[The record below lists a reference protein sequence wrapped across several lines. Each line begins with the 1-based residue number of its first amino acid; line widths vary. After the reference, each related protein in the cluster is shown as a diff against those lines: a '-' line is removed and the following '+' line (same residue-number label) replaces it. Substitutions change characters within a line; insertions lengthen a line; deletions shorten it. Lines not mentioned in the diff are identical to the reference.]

1 MFNVKKAKWVAF
13 IAVALMAMVALA
25 GCGKSANKAADKN
38 NAKQEKQVEGSITAV
53 GSTALQPL
61 VDEAS
66 KEFQAKNP
74 KAQITVQ
81 GGGSGTGLTQV
92 SQGGAQIGNSDI
104 FAKEKQGID
113 STGLVDHKVAV
124 VGFAAVVNPEV
135 KVENLTQQQL
145 IDIFTGKITNW
156 KQVGGQDL
164 KITVINRAKGSGTRA
179 TFKKWA
185 LKGNEEIQ
193 GLEQD
198 SSGTVQKMVNETP
211 GSISYL
217 ALSYVND
224 KVKALKLDGVEAS
237 KENIVTG
244 NYPVWSYEHMYTK
257 GEDNEVAKAFINYI
271 LSKDVQSNLVQKLGY
286 IAVTDMKV
294 TRDVSSK

>member
-1 MFNVKKAKWVAF
+1 MFNQKKVKWVAF
-13 IAVALMAMVALA
+13 IAVALMAMVAIA
-25 GCGKSANKAADKN
+25 GCGKSDKKAAKDN
-38 NAKQEKQVEGSITAV
+38 VKQEKQVEGSITAV

-104 FAKEKQGID
+104 FAEEKQGID
-113 STGLVDHKVAV
+113 TAGLVDHKVAV

-135 KVENLTQQQL
+135 KVANLTQQQL

-156 KQVGGQDL
+156 KEVGGQDL

-179 TFKKWA
+179 SFKKWA
-185 LKGNEEIQ
+185 LKGNEEVK

-224 KVKALKLDGVEAS
+224 KVKALKLDGVEAN
-237 KENIVTG
+237 KKNIVAG
-244 NYPVWSYEHMYTK
+244 KYPVWAYEHMYTK
-257 GEDNEVAKAFINYI
+257 GEDNEVAKSFINYI
-271 LSKDVQSNLVQKLGY
+271 LSKDVQKTLVEKLGY
-286 IAVTDMKV
+286 IAVTDMTV
-294 TRDVSSK
+294 QRDASSK